1 MCQDPC
7 IVMDIDIIVNGS
19 LDELFNYDIVE
30 NHIGAFPRWWKN
42 SGCKYNGGFY
52 KINPGYNQ
60 LAVYDKFYSNPD
72 FWINHY
78 GKLVGTMGMGEQ
90 NFVTD
95 SNYFIEE
102 LPGQWLGVHT
112 EGSSRNNKDI
122 INKYYDYYNKPLI
135 TQDLEHNV
143 VCVKWGDKFTAEHV
157 NRLYRMVER
166 NITLPFNFY
175 CYTEDSEG
183 VDERISIVSLDT
195 RLDLKAWWWKLTMF
209 KQNDYD
215 GVNLYLDLDGKLK

>member
-1 MCQDPC
+1 MIDICVTHFGEKYSSKYIDNLQNGIARNYSGDFNFIVKTDCPNGHWDKISFFKRQDPC

-78 GKLVGTMGMGEQ
+78 GKLIGIMGIAQ
-90 NFVTD
+90 I
-95 SNYFIEE
+95 Y
-102 LPGQWLGVHT
+102 P
-112 EGSSRNNKDI
+112 
-122 INKYYDYYNKPLI
+122 
-135 TQDLEHNV
+135 
-143 VCVKWGDKFTAEHV
+143 
-157 NRLYRMVER
+157 
-166 NITLPFNFY
+166 
-175 CYTEDSEG
+175 
-183 VDERISIVSLDT
+183 
-195 RLDLKAWWWKLTMF
+195 
-209 KQNDYD
+209 
-215 GVNLYLDLDGKLK
+215 